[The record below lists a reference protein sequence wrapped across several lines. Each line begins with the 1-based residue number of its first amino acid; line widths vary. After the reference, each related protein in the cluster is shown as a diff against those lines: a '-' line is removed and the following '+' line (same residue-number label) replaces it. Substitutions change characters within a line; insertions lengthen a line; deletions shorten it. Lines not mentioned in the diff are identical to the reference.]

1 MPWQYELDGVPII
14 YIDESGF
21 ALNQCRTHGYA
32 RQGQRSYGT
41 YDWHAKGRVNA
52 IGAIIGM
59 SFLTLSLFDGHIN
72 ADTFHAWLTQDLLP
86 KISEKSVIVMDNA
99 TFHKRS
105 DSIKAINKSGCTLEF
120 LPTYSPDLNP
130 IEHKWAQAKSIRR
143 KHRCTVNELFT
154 EYI

>member
-1 MPWQYELDGVPII
+1 MPII

-21 ALNQCRTHGYA
+21 TLNQCRTHGYA

-41 YDWHAKGRVNA
+41 FDWHTKGRVNA

-86 KISEKSVIVMDNA
+86 KVSQKSVIVMDNA
-99 TFHKRS
+99 TFHKRT
-105 DSIKAINKSGCTLEF
+105 DSIEAIN
-120 LPTYSPDLNP
+120 
-130 IEHKWAQAKSIRR
+130 
-143 KHRCTVNELFT
+143 
-154 EYI
+154 

>member
-1 MPWQYELDGVPII
+1 M
-14 YIDESGF
+14 
-21 ALNQCRTHGYA
+21 
-32 RQGQRSYGT
+32 
-41 YDWHAKGRVNA
+41 NA